1 MVQSVQSRKATF
13 IASKEWIDIPFSTYQ
28 PSLMQQLINL
38 SANLPSLLEQ
48 SDQFVEALC
57 EPYTTQ
63 ISNLWESFLNL
74 FSKLENWEKTL
85 HEQSM
90 WSQPLNSNPRSSLLG
105 TCLWFSDI
113 TMANF
118 YTHIWA
124 FQIICTLEL
133 NRLSYLVQKLDL
145 QGLRSWDLPKSSTSI
160 QAVSRKICLSM
171 EYLLQDDMK
180 LFGPASAML
189 PLEMAYKVF
198 NMDRHKFT
206 CEIKY
211 IEGIVDCLV
220 EKGLRSTPYMVY
232 T

>member
-1 MVQSVQSRKATF
+1 MVQNVQSRKATF
-13 IASKEWIDIPFSTYQ
+13 IASKEWIDIPFSTSR

-38 SANLPSLLEQ
+38 SANLPSFLEH
-48 SDQFVEALC
+48 SDQFVAAPC
-57 EPYTTQ
+57 AAHITQ
-63 ISNLWESFLNL
+63 LSHLWESFSAL
-74 FSKLENWEKTL
+74 FSQLETWEEAL
-85 HEQSM
+85 HEQSI
-90 WSQPLNSNPRSSLLG
+90 WSQPLGSNSRPSLTG
-105 TCLWFSDI
+105 ICLWFSDI

-133 NRLSYLVQKLDL
+133 NRLAYLVHRLDL
-145 QGLRSWDLPKSSTSI
+145 QGSKSWNLPKSSTSI

-171 EYLLQDDMK
+171 EYLLQNDMK

-189 PLEMAYKVF
+189 PLQTAYKVF
-198 NMDRHKFT
+198 NMDRHEYT
-206 CEIKY
+206 REIKY

-220 EKGLRSTPYMVY
+220 GKGLRSTPYIIY